1 MVRHRQPIDL
11 IYIYGNF
18 GAGRN
23 EWAQEKGTACFRQR
37 FRPRYRDGGTTPRE
51 DGTNISLYCIVLL
64 PLLPLS
70 VPEAFASG
78 SQFTPPQTVCE
89 ARLDWRWG

>member
-1 MVRHRQPIDL
+1 MTMVALAREETDTESRRKAADDTMPIV
-11 IYIYGNF
+11 
-18 GAGRN
+18 
-23 EWAQEKGTACFRQR
+23 
-37 FRPRYRDGGTTPRE
+37 
-51 DGTNISLYCIVLL
+51 LYCIVLL

>member
-1 MVRHRQPIDL
+1 M
-11 IYIYGNF
+11 
-18 GAGRN
+18 
-23 EWAQEKGTACFRQR
+23 
-37 FRPRYRDGGTTPRE
+37 
-51 DGTNISLYCIVLL
+51 L

-89 ARLDWRWG
+89 ARLDWRWGDGDRHRQRAEEVHNLSLSITVIGLGAAHPGTDASRARVM